1 MRAPNAESV
10 CEFAHRP
17 VRRAGAIQC
26 PILVVVAETDTIAPV
41 APALKVAARASHSE
55 LYRCKGGHYGP
66 YEGGEDHEKVLALE
80 VEFLHRHAQA
90 VNSDR

>member
-1 MRAPNAESV
+1 
-10 CEFAHRP
+10 
-17 VRRAGAIQC
+17 
-26 PILVVVAETDTIAPV
+26 
-41 APALKVAARASHSE
+41 AARAPHSE

-80 VEFLHRHAQA
+80 VEFLHRRAQA